1 MTKPVPPVG
10 TKRICS
16 ACTAKFYD
24 LGRQPIVCPKCAA
37 VQSGATAIVS

>member
-16 ACTAKFYD
+16 ACAAKFYD
-24 LGRQPIVCPKCAA
+24 LDKRPVVCPKCAA
-37 VQSGATAIVS
+37 EQTGSTAIVS